1 MSARCPG
8 AAGRRASLEAR
19 TLSARFNRDYYRQF
33 YLDGRSAVT
42 SRAEMRAR
50 AWLIAAYVDYI
61 GCPVSRVLDAGCGL
75 GLLRA
80 PLRRLLPKAEYTG
93 LEVSE
98 YLCQR
103 YGWTR
108 GSLVDWRTSKRF
120 ELVICYD
127 VLQYLDDRAAARAI
141 ANLGRLCRGV
151 LYVTALTRHDW
162 LENCDQRRTDPDVH
176 LRSGDWY
183 RSRLLKAFRPVGAG
197 FWIRRGAPLVTW
209 EMESG

>member
-1 MSARCPG
+1 MSARRPR

-19 TLSARFNRDYYRQF
+19 ALSARFNRDYYRQF

-50 AWLIAAYVDYI
+50 ARLIAAYVEHI

-80 PLRRLLPKAEYTG
+80 PLQRLLPKAEYTG

-98 YLCQR
+98 YLCER
-103 YGWTR
+103 YGWTQ
-108 GSLVDWRTSKRF
+108 GSLIDWRSRKPF

-141 ANLGRLCRGV
+141 ANLARLCRGV
-151 LYVTALTRHDW
+151 LYITALTKLDW

-176 LRSGDWY
+176 LRTGDWY
-183 RSRLLKAFRPVGAG
+183 RRRLLKSFRPVGAG
-197 FWIRRGAPLVTW
+197 LWIRRGAPLVTW